1 MMADIRFGA
10 EEKKLF
16 SSINQLLWGAY

>member
-1 MMADIRFGA
+1 MADIRFGA